1 MDYHEPEKG
10 TPPELSSLHWRDLKS
25 LAQYHER
32 MAENLHKRAQRLR
45 GLEMME
51 QECALR
57 VDRMADSYKAVL
69 QHLPKANSID
79 SAIAAAARDLNL
91 PDFTVASW
99 WKYFLRTQDKN
110 TRAERDRAMLELV
123 KAGWSNGDIAQ
134 RFGVSKNTVSRAIS
148 GYLHGGLRP
157 CDRMRL
163 RKRRKPSPPQQ
174 KSPV

>member
-1 MDYHEPEKG
+1 LFLWLYYGNQTEDDYEKNSG
-10 TPPELSSLHWRDLKS
+10 LSGRCNRKARTRFRPSIISAYGHIPILRHL
-25 LAQYHER
+25 LAHREVS
-32 MAENLHKRAQRLR
+32 
-45 GLEMME
+45 
-51 QECALR
+51 AL
-57 VDRMADSYKAVL
+57 KAVL